1 MKVGKN
7 MQYIKVEDLAFH
19 YEDEPVLENIC
30 FQVNS
35 GDFAMLT
42 GENGAAKT
50 TLLRNILGLLKP
62 TKGSVTLSKKNKEG
76 EKLVVGYI
84 PQQVASFNAGF
95 PSTVLELVN
104 SGRFPRG
111 KWFKKLNADDKEHVK
126 KALESVGM
134 WDARHKKIGELSGG
148 QKQRISIAR
157 VFAMDPDLF
166 ILDEPTTGMDVDS
179 REEFYKLL
187 QHASE
192 FHNKGIL
199 MVTHDHEEIRHYAN
213 KHIELIRK
221 EGSPWRCFSM
231 DSCKERSK
239 HPSLFH

>member
-1 MKVGKN
+1 
-7 MQYIKVEDLAFH
+7 
-19 YEDEPVLENIC
+19 
-30 FQVNS
+30 
-35 GDFAMLT
+35 MLT

-62 TKGSVTLSKKNKEG
+62 SKGSVTISNKNRYN

-95 PSTVLELVN
+95 PSTVMELVQ
-104 SGRFPRG
+104 SGRYPRG
-111 KWFKKLNADDKEHVK
+111 KWFKKLDKEDKLHVK

-134 WDARHKKIGELSGG
+134 WDMRYKKIGELSGG

-157 VFAMDPDLF
+157 VFAIDPDLF
-166 ILDEPTTGMDVDS
+166 VLDEPTTGMDIQS

-187 QHASE
+187 KHNSE
-192 FHNKGIL
+192 VHKKAIL
-199 MVTHDHEEIRHYAN
+199 MVTHDHEEIRQFAN
-213 KHIELIRK
+213 KHIELVRK

-231 DSCKERSK
+231 DSCKELSK
-239 HPSLFH
+239 HHS